1 MVALAHPTS
10 VPDLTRH
17 IAKEAF
23 IDALG
28 DDKLQIRVMDKQPTT
43 IEEALGIAGRLE
55 AYECTLRA
63 QGAPPTEFSK
73 GEGAPGGRTKSK
85 HVYTV
90 EREKSSAGQQL
101 QKQMQKLQK
110 EFANFKIQGQS
121 KGQPTSKPSANVTAN
136 IPLDQTH
143 LGFAMSP
150 WCSCGMGPRQR
161 SR

>member
-17 IAKEAF
+17 VAKEAF
-23 IDALG
+23 INALG

-63 QGAPPTEFSK
+63 QGAPPSEFSK
-73 GEGAPGGRTKSK
+73 GEGAPGGCSKSK

-90 EREKSSAGQQL
+90 ERGKSSEGRQL
-101 QKQMQKLQK
+101 QKDMQKLQK
-110 EFANFKIQGQS
+110 EFANFKIQEQGKVNRLLSRMLMCQLAYLWT
-121 KGQPTSKPSANVTAN
+121 KPT
-136 IPLDQTH
+136 
-143 LGFAMSP
+143 LGPVPVELLRDGA
-150 WCSCGMGPRQR
+150 
-161 SR
+161 